1 MLKKRY
7 SLVLVCCTIA
17 VFSSCN
23 KGVIYQKYN
32 KIPDNTWDMNAPM
45 EFDIPIED
53 TVNRYNVYVNIRND
67 DGYDFS
73 NLYLFIDITAP
84 NNATERDTMN
94 CVLADNSGKWLGQGL
109 GDIWDNKILFKF
121 NTRFRKGNYKFKLT
135 QAMRVDKLPEIMDVG
150 IRIEQTLKNTN

>member
-1 MLKKRY
+1 MLKKWY
-7 SLVLVCCTIA
+7 SLFLLCCVIA
-17 VFSSCN
+17 VLCSCN

-45 EFDIPIED
+45 EFNVPIED

-94 CVLADNSGKWLGQGL
+94 CVLADNSGKWLGEGL

-150 IRIEQTLKNTN
+150 IRIEQTPKNTN